1 MQSDRFQG
9 NVSNKLL
16 DNFNL
21 NEALATLGNTA
32 SSIWGKQKVENT
44 TIIQQAPKP
53 KEDEDDNTMLYLG
66 IGGAALLVILLIV
79 FLR

>member
-1 MQSDRFQG
+1 MKTDRFQG

-21 NEALATLGNTA
+21 NEGLNTVGNTL
-32 SSIWGKQKVENT
+32 SSIFGKQPIENT
-44 TIIQQAPKP
+44 TIIQEAPKP
-53 KEDEDDNTMLYLG
+53 KEDDNTMLYVGL
-66 IGGAALLVILLIV
+66 GGAALLVILLIV

>member
-21 NEALATLGNTA
+21 NEALTTIGNTA

-53 KEDEDDNTMLYLG
+53 KEDDNTMLYLG

>member
-21 NEALATLGNTA
+21 NEALTTLGNTA

-44 TIIQQAPKP
+44 TIIQQAP

>member
-1 MQSDRFQG
+1 MKTDRFQG

-21 NEALATLGNTA
+21 NEGLNTVGNTL
-32 SSIWGKQKVENT
+32 SSIFGKQPVENT
-44 TIIQQAPKP
+44 TIIPEAPK
-53 KEDEDDNTMLYLG
+53 EDDNTMLYVGL
-66 IGGAALLVILLIV
+66 GGAALLVILLIV

>member
-1 MQSDRFQG
+1 MKTDRFQG

-21 NEALATLGNTA
+21 NEGLNTVGNTL
-32 SSIWGKQKVENT
+32 SSIFGKQPIENT
-44 TIIQQAPKP
+44 TIIQEAPKP
-53 KEDEDDNTMLYLG
+53 KEDDNTMLYVG

>member
-21 NEALATLGNTA
+21 NEALTTLGNTA

-53 KEDEDDNTMLYLG
+53 KEDDNTMLYLG

>member
-21 NEALATLGNTA
+21 NEALTTLGNTA

-53 KEDEDDNTMLYLG
+53 EDDNTMLYLG